1 MDLTTKHRIERNE
14 LAFKT
19 SVMLSSVA
27 LILTL
32 IGYADGIG
40 VAIILRTIFIIEVIV
55 FNIAMFRKDKAEGR
69 YVQCCCASL
78 AFLYVVILLS
88 NQREEMCV
96 TVFPILIIVT
106 LFMNKK
112 VMRIVF
118 GICVGVLALFEVL
131 LMVKGKADFIQLLT
145 AIFMVTVSYFISF
158 MVAEL
163 RVSQITELKTE
174 SREYS
179 NSKVN
184 TSKQIYEL
192 STSLNKKYESAQE
205 TLQLLNESVND
216 GYNSINEGVIGNRE
230 NDNAITDQA
239 DKTSNIKSS
248 IEEIEGRT
256 KNIEDISV
264 KSSEMIGKEVSLI
277 RDLKEQSVQ
286 LAKINN
292 EARIVTQNLNNSI
305 LDVQDITDTI
315 LGISNQTNL
324 LALNAS
330 IEAARA
336 GEAGKGFV
344 VVADEIRGLSEDT
357 RKATEQIVDIIT
369 RLTKEIQKAT
379 ESMAKSADGA
389 MSQKELIDAAE
400 QGLDEIKDNTDELN
414 SEVTNVNEH
423 VDKMINITYDAVK
436 DMNDLSNARDI
447 VSSSLES
454 ALVTSE
460 FSVRAVD
467 DMNKVLNDI
476 NDLAREIGNV
486 GRLND

>member
-27 LILTL
+27 LILSL

-88 NQREEMCV
+88 NQREEMYV

-174 SREYS
+174 SREFS

-184 TSKQIYEL
+184 TSKQIYE
-192 STSLNKKYESAQE
+192 SL
-205 TLQLLNESVND
+205 TV
-216 GYNSINEGVIGNRE
+216 YNP
-230 NDNAITDQA
+230 
-239 DKTSNIKSS
+239 
-248 IEEIEGRT
+248 
-256 KNIEDISV
+256 
-264 KSSEMIGKEVSLI
+264 
-277 RDLKEQSVQ
+277 
-286 LAKINN
+286 
-292 EARIVTQNLNNSI
+292 
-305 LDVQDITDTI
+305 
-315 LGISNQTNL
+315 
-324 LALNAS
+324 
-330 IEAARA
+330 
-336 GEAGKGFV
+336 
-344 VVADEIRGLSEDT
+344 
-357 RKATEQIVDIIT
+357 
-369 RLTKEIQKAT
+369 
-379 ESMAKSADGA
+379 
-389 MSQKELIDAAE
+389 
-400 QGLDEIKDNTDELN
+400 
-414 SEVTNVNEH
+414 
-423 VDKMINITYDAVK
+423 
-436 DMNDLSNARDI
+436 
-447 VSSSLES
+447 
-454 ALVTSE
+454 
-460 FSVRAVD
+460 
-467 DMNKVLNDI
+467 
-476 NDLAREIGNV
+476 
-486 GRLND
+486 

>member
-1 MDLTTKHRIERNE
+1 
-14 LAFKT
+14 
-19 SVMLSSVA
+19 
-27 LILTL
+27 
-32 IGYADGIG
+32 
-40 VAIILRTIFIIEVIV
+40 
-55 FNIAMFRKDKAEGR
+55 
-69 YVQCCCASL
+69 
-78 AFLYVVILLS
+78 
-88 NQREEMCV
+88 
-96 TVFPILIIVT
+96 
-106 LFMNKK
+106 
-112 VMRIVF
+112 
-118 GICVGVLALFEVL
+118 
-131 LMVKGKADFIQLLT
+131 
-145 AIFMVTVSYFISF
+145 
-158 MVAEL
+158 
-163 RVSQITELKTE
+163 
-174 SREYS
+174 
-179 NSKVN
+179 
-184 TSKQIYEL
+184 
-192 STSLNKKYESAQE
+192 
-205 TLQLLNESVND
+205 
-216 GYNSINEGVIGNRE
+216 
-230 NDNAITDQA
+230 
-239 DKTSNIKSS
+239 
-248 IEEIEGRT
+248 
-256 KNIEDISV
+256 
-264 KSSEMIGKEVSLI
+264 MIGKEVSLI